1 MALLVFWAAH
11 KLESKDVL
19 KCFTG
24 AGQCLAATLKHS
36 VHFAFLGGYYCLK
49 EVFL

>member
-1 MALLVFWAAH
+1 MVLLGFWVAH

-24 AGQCLAATLKHS
+24 AGQCPAAVLKHS
-36 VHFAFLGGYYCLK
+36 VHFAF
-49 EVFL
+49 